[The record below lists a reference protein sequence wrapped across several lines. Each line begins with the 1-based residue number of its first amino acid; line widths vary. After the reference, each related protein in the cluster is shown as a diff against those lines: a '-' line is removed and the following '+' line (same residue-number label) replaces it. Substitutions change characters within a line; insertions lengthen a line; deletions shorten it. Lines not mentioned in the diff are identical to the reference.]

1 MYSKTFLQLDDK
13 FQFVGKLRRT
23 KNRNLRESNL
33 MFKETGVSKRKL
45 TVFFV
50 TLSLSLCNRTHA
62 YVPHPSNLTKL

>member
-1 MYSKTFLQLDDK
+1 MEIGFDTVMRLQCK

-50 TLSLSLCNRTHA
+50 TLPLSLCNRTHIYA
-62 YVPHPSNLTKL
+62 LKP